1 MTVNKIFTIAVSL
14 LVLVFV
20 QVYAQ
25 DILTAG
31 EFFDTL
37 SATYGSIEDYEARIS
52 IVTDEVSMEGIL
64 YYKSPNLLRINFSK
78 PEEQVISVNNDVL
91 TLHIPDQNVVMQQT
105 LKKHSN
111 AALAA
116 MASKEGLELLKK
128 GYSIAFLKGPDPVP
142 LDEGSEELVTN
153 LKLVW
158 RQTDEGYRQIE
169 MSIGKDGMIRRM
181 KGITVNYDTFQ
192 FDFTE
197 IKINQ
202 SIPLSRF
209 EYEAPPSAYIM
220 NNFLFEPEQ

>member
-1 MTVNKIFTIAVSL
+1 MTINKIFTISISL
-14 LVLVFV
+14 LVLVFL

-31 EFFDTL
+31 QFFDTL
-37 SATYGSIEDYEARIS
+37 SAKYGSIEDYEARIT
-52 IVTDEVSMEGIL
+52 IVTDEASMEGIL
-64 YYKSPNLLRINFSK
+64 FYKSPNLLRINFSK
-78 PEEQVISVNNDVL
+78 PQEQVISVYNDVL

-116 MASKEGLELLKK
+116 MASKQGLELLKK

-169 MSIGKDGMIRRM
+169 MSIGTDGMIRRM

-197 IKINQ
+197 IRINQ
-202 SIPLSRF
+202 SIPESRF
-209 EYEAPPSAYIM
+209 DYKVPPSAYTM

>member
-1 MTVNKIFTIAVSL
+1 MKINKFFTISICFLSL
-14 LVLVFV
+14 FSL
-20 QVYAQ
+20 QIYAQ

-31 EFFDTL
+31 QFFDTL
-37 SATYGSIEDYEARIS
+37 SSSYGSIEDYEARIS
-52 IVTDEVSMEGIL
+52 IVTDEASMEGIL
-64 YYKSPNLLRINFSK
+64 FYKSPNLLRINFSK

-105 LKKHSN
+105 LKRHSN

-116 MASKEGLELLKK
+116 MASKQGLELLKK
-128 GYSIAFLKGPDPVP
+128 GYSIAYLKGPDPVP
-142 LDEGSEELVTN
+142 LDEGSEELVTK

-169 MSIGKDGMIRRM
+169 MSIGADGMIRRM

-197 IKINQ
+197 IRINQ
-202 SIPLSRF
+202 SIPVSRF
-209 EYEAPPSAYIM
+209 EYEAPPSAYVM

>member
-1 MTVNKIFTIAVSL
+1 MMINKTFII
-14 LVLVFV
+14 LVFSLAFISL

-31 EFFDTL
+31 KFFDTL
-37 SATYGSIEDYEARIS
+37 SVSYGNIEDYEARIS
-52 IVTDEVSMEGIL
+52 IVTDEALMEGIL
-64 YYKSPNLLRINFSK
+64 FYKSPNLLRINFSK
-78 PEEQVISVNNDVL
+78 PEDQVISVNNDVL

-105 LKKHSN
+105 LKRHSN

-116 MASKEGLELLKK
+116 MASKQGLELLKK
-128 GYSIAFLKGPDPVP
+128 GYSIAFLKGPDPIP
-142 LDEGSEELVTN
+142 LDEGSEELVTK

-169 MSIGKDGMIRRM
+169 MSISEDGMIRRM

-202 SIPLSRF
+202 SIPVSRF
-209 EYEAPPSAYIM
+209 DYEAPPSAYAM